1 VAGSRTRPAAWQGL
15 QDWFYYGRC
24 AIPALRRAFYDAL
37 RMLGWIES
45 KNFVIEERYSENRLD
60 RLPAL
65 VAELVRLNVD
75 VIVAAGT
82 LAPLAAKK
90 AIATIPIVMTSAGDP
105 LGAGLVASLALPGV
119 RAGGRLKKLN
129 RSNRGPLA

>member
-1 VAGSRTRPAAWQGL
+1 MMHFGCWA
-15 QDWFYYGRC
+15 
-24 AIPALRRAFYDAL
+24 
-37 RMLGWIES
+37 WIES
-45 KNFVIEERYSENRLD
+45 KNFVIEEYSENRLD

-119 RAGGRLKKLN
+119 RAGG
-129 RSNRGPLA
+129 GG